1 MVPFTKPSLKTELFG
16 YNYDAPFGISPLGLQ
31 GLMWPK
37 SPEILTK
44 PTFEH
49 NIPFILSTVT
59 TSNIETIAEI
69 TEGKAWFQLYHS
81 ANQEVTND
89 IIKRIEQVSC
99 PVLVILADVPS
110 FTSLYKKNLLIVN
123 VNIISILFA

>member
-1 MVPFTKPSLKTELFG
+1 MPFTKPSLKTELFG

-44 PTFEH
+44 ATFEH

-69 TEGKAWFQLYHS
+69 TEGKAWFQLYQ
-81 ANQEVTND
+81 N
-89 IIKRIEQVSC
+89 
-99 PVLVILADVPS
+99 
-110 FTSLYKKNLLIVN
+110 
-123 VNIISILFA
+123 

>member
-1 MVPFTKPSLKTELFG
+1 
-16 YNYDAPFGISPLGLQ
+16 
-31 GLMWPK
+31 MWPK

-44 PTFEH
+44 ATFEH

-69 TEGKAWFQLYHS
+69 TEGKILIQLYHP